1 MAAAPCITSMER
13 EVAASMARPAQILL
27 CVGEDEQPLA
37 SAPSPSCSVADE
49 VALESPP
56 MHATPATLPE
66 GGFRGGGPAGEERGR
81 SGLAMDPSSSAAA
94 GSSSR
99 NNGGGGGSRR
109 RSSSEG
115 DSGATGSFG
124 GSPGT
129 STNPLPDRKRRRR
142 QVGFGQVTVLEHSQE
157 LAEDK
162 LPFDGPSV
170 GLGKLERTTIHRVD
184 SYDQRRES
192 ERTGV
197 RHIDAS
203 ERRELVLTIRRAESI
218 DAIEMES
225 EMLRRQRQ
233 ESALEPISPTMNTA
247 PPGPRLFAPIN
258 EADDDIAAD
267 ATPTCISGACSA
279 SARHRS
285 RGGQEEEAEVGI
297 SDLWDF

>member
-1 MAAAPCITSMER
+1 M
-13 EVAASMARPAQILL
+13 
-27 CVGEDEQPLA
+27 
-37 SAPSPSCSVADE
+37 
-49 VALESPP
+49 
-56 MHATPATLPE
+56 
-66 GGFRGGGPAGEERGR
+66 
-81 SGLAMDPSSSAAA
+81 
-94 GSSSR
+94 
-99 NNGGGGGSRR
+99 
-109 RSSSEG
+109 
-115 DSGATGSFG
+115 
-124 GSPGT
+124 
-129 STNPLPDRKRRRR
+129 
-142 QVGFGQVTVLEHSQE
+142 LEHSQE

-285 RGGQEEEAEVGI
+285 RGGQEEEEAEVGI